1 MKKTLYKT
9 LGIVVSFAVLSGCSA
24 YQNSNNKQRGAVIG
38 ATSGAVIG
46 GIIGNNVG
54 KKSNTAVGA
63 ILGAAVGGVV
73 GGVIGDKM
81 DRQAEQIQQALPDA
95 EVTRVGEGI
104 NVVFDEKSGIYFD
117 TNKYNITATSLQ
129 TLDRLSI
136 VFGDYP
142 DTNILIEGHTDDTG
156 SDAYNQ
162 TLSENRAKA
171 VENYLVSKGISSN
184 RFTTKGYGE
193 TEPKYD
199 NTSPEGR
206 SKNRRVEFAIIA
218 NEKMIQEAKAKG
230 N

>member
-1 MKKTLYKT
+1 MKKTIYKT
-9 LGIVVSFAVLSGCSA
+9 LGIVVSFAILSGCAA

-63 ILGAAVGGVV
+63 ILGAVV
-73 GGVIGDKM
+73 GGVAGGYIGDRM

-117 TNKYNITATSLQ
+117 TNKYNITQTSQQ
-129 TLDRLSI
+129 TLNRLSI

-142 DTNILIEGHTDDTG
+142 DTNILVEGHTDDTG
-156 SDAYNQ
+156 SDVYNQ
-162 TLSENRAKA
+162 TLSENRAKS
-171 VENYLVSKGISSN
+171 VENYLISKGLPAQ
-184 RFTTKGYGE
+184 RFTTRGWGE
-193 TEPKYD
+193 TQPKYD
-199 NTSPEGR
+199 NTTPEGR
-206 SKNRRVEFAIIA
+206 SKNRRVEFAIVA
-218 NEKMIQEAKAKG
+218 NEKMIQEAKQNG

>member
-1 MKKTLYKT
+1 MKKVLYKS
-9 LGIVVSFAVLSGCSA
+9 LGIFVSFAILSGCAA

-38 ATSGAVIG
+38 ATSGAIIG

-54 KKSNTAVGA
+54 KGSNTAVGA
-63 ILGAAVGGVV
+63 IIGAAVGGVA

-117 TNKYNITATSLQ
+117 TNKYNITSVSQQ

-142 DTNILIEGHTDDTG
+142 DTNILVEGHTDDTG

-162 TLSENRAKA
+162 TLSENRARA
-171 VENYLVSKGISSN
+171 VENYLTSKGLASS
-184 RFTTKGYGE
+184 RFTTRGYGE
-193 TEPKYD
+193 TQPKYD
-199 NTSPEGR
+199 NTTPEGR
-206 SKNRRVEFAIIA
+206 SKNRRVEFAIVA
-218 NEKMIQEAKAKG
+218 NEKMKQEAKAKG

>member
-1 MKKTLYKT
+1 MKKVVYKT
-9 LGIVVSFAVLSGCSA
+9 LGIVVSIAILSGCSA

-38 ATSGAVIG
+38 AASGAVIG

-54 KKSNTAVGA
+54 KKSNTAIGA
-63 ILGAAVGGVV
+63 IIGAAVGGVA

-117 TNKYNITATSLQ
+117 TNKYNITATSQQ

-142 DTNILIEGHTDDTG
+142 DTNILVEGHTDDTG
-156 SDAYNQ
+156 SDVYNQ
-162 TLSENRAKA
+162 TLSENRANA
-171 VENYLVSKGISSN
+171 VRNYLVSKGLSTN
-184 RFTTKGYGE
+184 RFTTKGHGE
-193 TEPKYD
+193 TQPKYD
-199 NTSPEGR
+199 NTTPEGR
-206 SKNRRVEFAIIA
+206 SKNRRVEFAIVA
-218 NEKMIQEAKAKG
+218 NDKMIQEAKAKG